1 MISIL
6 LVDSS
11 LITFLSFSD
20 SFALIGG
27 SIDFMC
33 GGILKEGST
42 ELIDGSDSQKTRK
55 KIWLIKAEIRNT
67 TGKKLL
73 IQNTRSPKN
82 VTVVTQPQLNTKQN
96 ILRRKSI

>member
-42 ELIDGSDSQKTRK
+42 ELIDGSDSQKTK
-55 KIWLIKAEIRNT
+55 TKMWLIKAEIRKT
-67 TGKKLL
+67 TSNKLL
-73 IQNTRSPKN
+73 IQNATSPKN
-82 VTVVTQPQLNTKQN
+82 VTVVTQPHLNTKQH
-96 ILRRKSI
+96 IF